1 MRSSTR
7 WATVLTGS
15 SSSAAWDV
23 GSTLPD
29 DKPTGPL
36 DPPKE
41 QLAKSDAAHKAAM
54 DNPANNAEAYVPL
67 EWGWRQ
73 QQSRFN
79 L

>member
-1 MRSSTR
+1 MSTSS
-7 WATVLTGS
+7 
-15 SSSAAWDV
+15 
-23 GSTLPD
+23 PD
-29 DKPTGPL
+29 DKPAGPL

-41 QLAKSDAAHKAAM
+41 QLAKSEAAHKASM
-54 DNPANNAEAYVPL
+54 DNPENNAEAYDPL

>member
-1 MRSSTR
+1 MSIS
-7 WATVLTGS
+7 
-15 SSSAAWDV
+15 
-23 GSTLPD
+23 PD
-29 DKPTGPL
+29 DKAAGPL

-54 DNPANNAEAYVPL
+54 DNPENNAEAYDPL